1 MSDFFRNFFP
11 LPPLVD
17 GSAPG
22 HRTPQRLAQT
32 GATETVTSRPLKTG
46 KIHLLLVGAAG
57 VRVRFSGVGNLGA
70 GAVSNTRDVVYGPWS
85 VVPFVPEQIDATTG
99 STFVYA
105 EAADGAAVYELTV
118 VQYQS

>member
-17 GSAPG
+17 DGAPG
-22 HRTPQRLAQT
+22 HRSPQRLANT
-32 GATETVTSRPLKTG
+32 GATESVNSRPLKVG

-57 VRVRFSGVGNLGA
+57 VRVRFAGA
-70 GAVSNTRDVVYGPWS
+70 PGLVSAVSNTRDVVYGPWS
-85 VVPFVPEQIDATTG
+85 VVPFVPEQISATAG
-99 STFVYA
+99 STYVYA
-105 EAADGAAVYELTV
+105 EAADGAAAYELAI